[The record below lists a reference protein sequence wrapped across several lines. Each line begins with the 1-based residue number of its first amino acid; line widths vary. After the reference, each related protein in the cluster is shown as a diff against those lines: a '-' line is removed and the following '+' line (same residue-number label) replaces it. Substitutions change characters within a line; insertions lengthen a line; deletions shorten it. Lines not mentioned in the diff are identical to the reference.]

1 MATLLSALDNFDANT
16 WKMFLFYVQGE
27 SFVKCYRQGKNFLQN
42 WVKIQGAGITAK
54 SLKEFEPMVQIPLG
68 GCDKTGGVSKMCGR
82 LCVACSSPLLT
93 SHQCVTS
100 IPEPTIFS
108 KMGAYSKEQGI
119 MHLSLH
125 WEASTP
131 CSFPG
136 LHHSYRSNV
145 LFLFP
150 WPSSH
155 WTISPILP
163 IYHCGLVLFFLII
176 CTSAASECCSLR
188 AKIRSWNNGEVS
200 ARSQLSSNLTLSCSL
215 SGQAD
220 SQGQWKENKKKKQ
233 S

>member
-1 MATLLSALDNFDANT
+1 MLQAGQKFPPEL
-16 WKMFLFYVQGE
+16 GE
-27 SFVKCYRQGKNFLQN
+27 STGSRYYSQEPEGIWAHGSNSPGGLWQDRWGQQN
-42 WVKIQGAGITAK
+42 V
-54 SLKEFEPMVQIPLG
+54 
-68 GCDKTGGVSKMCGR
+68 
-82 LCVACSSPLLT
+82 CVACSSPLLT

-220 SQGQWKENKKKKQ
+220 SQGQWKENKKKSNHKTQ
-233 S
+233 PLKIYCCLQCSYRSA